1 MHVHKYP
8 KIPLLC
14 IKKKRVNNVLKPGM
28 GEGVFCGETY
38 VYLTFY
44 SKESNTDFN
53 VHVIYN

>member
-14 IKKKRVNNVLKPGM
+14 IKKRVNNVLKPGM